1 MEVHIQDFRIIY
13 RILKIL
19 QQSMDL
25 TKPNIHT
32 RGLEEHENFSFFL
45 ALSSLIVFHIGS
57 IHFIEIL

>member
-1 MEVHIQDFRIIY
+1 MQDFRIIY

-32 RGLEEHENFSFFL
+32 RGRLWEYVIFDFGIYVIHRLLYFCL
-45 ALSSLIVFHIGS
+45 LSDP
-57 IHFIEIL
+57 

>member
-1 MEVHIQDFRIIY
+1 MQDFRIIY

-32 RGLEEHENFSFFL
+32 RGLEDITGQL
-45 ALSSLIVFHIGS
+45 
-57 IHFIEIL
+57 